1 MSGAVPLDAGPGE
14 TVVMAI
20 RHGLTVLNRDRRV
33 AAPSFLF
40 AWAYGF
46 AA

>member
-1 MSGAVPLDAGPGE
+1 MNGGVPIDAGPGE
-14 TVVMAI
+14 TAVMAI
-20 RHGLTVLNRDRRV
+20 RHGLTVLNSGRRV
-33 AAPSFLF
+33 VAPSFLF